1 MIRKY
6 ALTAFCIVVHLVGS
20 LVGGWYIT
28 CIFTLLPM
36 EMPLSVERSIRFALS
51 TTGNN
56 DLSNPD
62 DMEMPALV
70 LYWAIATLLTAVVLI
85 GFKRW
90 ISRLIIARK
99 SAEAIP
105 KLPWPVTL
113 AASLLALVVISFLGW
128 QLASPLT
135 RYPLHIPGPVKA
147 VVRFYL
153 SATGQGARSDL
164 DENLILYVMD
174 LYWAIATLCIG
185 APVVL
190 CCLAIRRFMRR
201 KINLA

>member
-1 MIRKY
+1 MNKRLVISISTY
-6 ALTAFCIVVHLVGS
+6 TALIVISVIAGLRTTYLVDM
-20 LVGGWYIT
+20 
-28 CIFTLLPM
+28 LPM
-36 EMPLSVERSIRFALS
+36 EMPESVEAFIRFWLS
-51 TTGNN
+51 CTGTEY
-56 DLSNPD
+56 LGNPD
-62 DMEMPALV
+62 DMEVLALL
-70 LYWAIATLLTAVVLI
+70 LYWAVATLLIAVALI

-90 ISRLIIARK
+90 LPGYLVARK
-99 SAEAIP
+99 SGEAIP
-105 KLPWPVTL
+105 RMPLPVTL
-113 AASLLALVVISFLGW
+113 VASLFALLVISNIGW

-153 SATGQGARSDL
+153 SATGRGARSDL

-185 APVVL
+185 VPVVL

-201 KINLA
+201 KINQP

>member
-6 ALTAFCIVVHLVGS
+6 ALTAFCIVACLLGS
-20 LVGGWYIT
+20 VVGGWYIT
-28 CIFTLLPM
+28 CLFTLLPM
-36 EMPLSVERSIRFALS
+36 EMPLSVERSIRFSLAIS
-51 TTGNN
+51 GND
-56 DLSNPD
+56 DLANPD
-62 DMEMPALV
+62 DMEMLALL

-90 ISRLIIARK
+90 GSRYSMARK

-105 KLPWPVTL
+105 KVPLPVTL
-113 AASLLALVVISFLGW
+113 AASLLVLVVISFLGW
-128 QLASPLT
+128 QLSSPLT
-135 RYPLHIPGPVKA
+135 RYPLHIPAPVKA
-147 VVRFYL
+147 VVKFYL
-153 SATGQGARSDL
+153 SATGQGAGSDL

-185 APVVL
+185 VPVVL

-201 KINLA
+201 KTS